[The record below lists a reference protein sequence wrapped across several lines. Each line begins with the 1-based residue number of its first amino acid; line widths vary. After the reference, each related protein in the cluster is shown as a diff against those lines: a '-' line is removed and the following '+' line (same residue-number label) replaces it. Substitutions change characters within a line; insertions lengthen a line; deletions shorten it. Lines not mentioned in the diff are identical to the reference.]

1 MILGDVCTRGCRFC
15 AVSKGKPLPPDQN
28 EPVRVGEAA
37 ERLGLRHVVV
47 TSVDRDDLSDGG
59 SEIIARTT
67 IEVRRRNPG
76 CTVELLVPDFL
87 GDEKAIRTVV
97 ESAPEILNHNLET
110 VPRLYP
116 RVRPK
121 ASYKGSLRLLQLA
134 KELRPDIVTKTGI
147 MVGLGETRRELV
159 ALMEDV
165 VAHGIEILT
174 IGQYLRPTRDHLPV
188 ARYVPPEEFDELKE
202 IGEALGIG
210 HVEAGPLVRSSYQA
224 DAQFDALQ
232 KHTSLRT

>member
-1 MILGDVCTRGCRFC
+1 
-15 AVSKGKPLPPDQN
+15 
-28 EPVRVGEAA
+28 
-37 ERLGLRHVVV
+37 
-47 TSVDRDDLSDGG
+47 
-59 SEIIARTT
+59 
-67 IEVRRRNPG
+67 
-76 CTVELLVPDFL
+76 
-87 GDEKAIRTVV
+87 
-97 ESAPEILNHNLET
+97 
-110 VPRLYP
+110 
-116 RVRPK
+116 
-121 ASYKGSLRLLQLA
+121 
-134 KELRPDIVTKTGI
+134 
-147 MVGLGETRRELV
+147 
-159 ALMEDV
+159 MEDV